1 MRVAEFNQDT
11 TYLYFL
17 CFLFSLDK
25 ENKGSKGVFANFAMF
40 GGETR

>member
-25 ENKGSKGVFANFAMF
+25 ENKESKAVFANLPVF
-40 GGETR
+40 GGDDE